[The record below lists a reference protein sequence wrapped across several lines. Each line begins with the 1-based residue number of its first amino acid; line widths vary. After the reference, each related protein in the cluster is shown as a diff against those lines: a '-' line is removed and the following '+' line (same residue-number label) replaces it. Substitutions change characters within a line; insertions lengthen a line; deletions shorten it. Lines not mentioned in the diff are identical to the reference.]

1 MSHARISLMETDPA
15 RIDLLAALRNGGE
28 PIDRLVPILYAELRG
43 IAHRQLSRRR
53 NSGTLATTALVHEAY
68 LKLVDQTEAKW
79 QDRLHF
85 LALAAVA
92 MRHILADRAKAQI
105 ADKRGGV
112 RQRITFDDERIAA
125 SEQPEALLQ
134 INEALDRLSGI
145 NARLAKIVELR
156 FFGGLTHE
164 EIAQVMDLTVRTV
177 ERDWVKA
184 RMLLR
189 QTLLA

>member
-1 MSHARISLMETDPA
+1 MESDTA
-15 RIDLLAALRNGGE
+15 RIDLLAALRNEGE
-28 PIDRLVPILYAELRG
+28 PIDRLVPILYTELRR

-53 NSGTLATTALVHEAY
+53 NSGTLATTALVNEAY

-112 RQRITFDDERIAA
+112 RQRITLDEERIAA
-125 SEQPEALLQ
+125 SDQPEALLQ

-156 FFGGLTHE
+156 FFGGLTHD
-164 EIAQVMDLTVRTV
+164 EIAHVMGLTVRTV
-177 ERDWVKA
+177 ERDWAKA

-189 QTLLA
+189 QSLLA